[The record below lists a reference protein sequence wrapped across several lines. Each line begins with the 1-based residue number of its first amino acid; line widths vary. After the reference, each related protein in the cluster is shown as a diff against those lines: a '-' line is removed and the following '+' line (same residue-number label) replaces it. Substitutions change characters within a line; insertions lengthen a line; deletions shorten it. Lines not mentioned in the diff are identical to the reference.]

1 MDVSDCFYVSD
12 AGIHWLFINVE
23 NFEMVG
29 KPHRTCNTLQHLNI
43 LQTRVTV
50 CGAKRAIKYCPS
62 LAILE
67 NDNTFEALV
76 KLANKSTEKKI
87 NRHTNG
93 YSSLRVLNIPCGM
106 IYRSDSLRD

>member
-1 MDVSDCFYVSD
+1 M
-12 AGIHWLFINVE
+12 
-23 NFEMVG
+23 
-29 KPHRTCNTLQHLNI
+29 R
-43 LQTRVTV
+43 
-50 CGAKRAIKYCPS
+50 
-62 LAILE
+62 E

-106 IYRSDSLRD
+106 IYRSDSLRLVLPLCISIKSLITSQFMQSKDLETVIY